1 VTVAFYSEP
10 PYFLLIASLL
20 AGITSG
26 FAFKATLEQLVRKWS
41 RDRSINLTEEINR
54 LELLLPFFGIGIGIC
69 VFLASGLQ
77 IFTFPID
84 ISYIFSVPLT
94 LLTSGLVWWQLGKLL
109 EQLMRGGSQALDLDS
124 FF

>member
-1 VTVAFYSEP
+1 MAFYSEP

-20 AGITSG
+20 FGITSG
-26 FAFKATLEQLVRKWS
+26 FAFKATLEELVRNWS

-84 ISYIFSVPLT
+84 ISYLFSVPLT

-109 EQLMRGGSQALDLDS
+109 EQLMRGGSKALDLDS

>member
-1 VTVAFYSEP
+1 MAFYSEP

-26 FAFKATLEQLVRKWS
+26 FAFKASLEQLVRKWS

-54 LELLLPFFGIGIGIC
+54 LELLMPFFGIGIGIC

-84 ISYIFSVPLT
+84 ISYIFSIPLT
-94 LLTSGLVWWQLGKLL
+94 ILTSGLVWWQLGKLL
-109 EQLMRGGSQALDLDS
+109 EQLMRGGSEALDLDS

>member
-1 VTVAFYSEP
+1 MPLYSEP

-26 FAFKATLEQLVRKWS
+26 FAFKATLEQMVRKWS
-41 RDRSINLTEEINR
+41 RDRTINLTEEVNK
-54 LELLLPFFGIGIGIC
+54 LELRMPFFGIAIGIC

-77 IFTFPID
+77 IFTFPVD
-84 ISYIFSVPLT
+84 LSYILSLPLT

-109 EQLMRGGSQALDLDS
+109 EQLMRGGSAALDLDS
-124 FF
+124 LF

>member
-20 AGITSG
+20 FGITSG
-26 FAFKATLEQLVRKWS
+26 FAFKATLEELVRNWS

-84 ISYIFSVPLT
+84 ISYLFSVPLT

-109 EQLMRGGSQALDLDS
+109 EQLMRGGSKALDLDS

>member
-1 VTVAFYSEP
+1 MSFYLDP

-26 FAFKATLEQLVRKWS
+26 VAFKATLEQLVRQWS
-41 RDRSINLTEEINR
+41 RDRSINLVEEINR
-54 LELLLPFFGIGIGIC
+54 LELLLPFFGIAIGIC

-77 IFTFPID
+77 IFTFPVD
-84 ISYIFSVPLT
+84 LSYILSVPLT

>member
-1 VTVAFYSEP
+1 MAFYSEP
-10 PYFLLIASLL
+10 PYFLLIAGLL
-20 AGITSG
+20 VGITSG

-84 ISYIFSVPLT
+84 IAYIFSLPLT
-94 LLTSGLVWWQLGKLL
+94 LLTSSLVWWQLGKLL
-109 EQLMRGGSQALDLDS
+109 EQLMRGGSEALDLDS

>member
-1 VTVAFYSEP
+1 MPLYPEP

-26 FAFKATLEQLVRKWS
+26 AAFKATLEQIVRAWS
-41 RDRSINLTEEINR
+41 RDRSINLLEEIDR
-54 LELLLPFFGIGIGIC
+54 LELLLPFFVMTIGVC

-77 IFTFPID
+77 IFTFPINL
-84 ISYIFSVPLT
+84 SYAFSLPLT

-109 EQLMRGGSQALDLDS
+109 EQLMRGGSQSLDLDS

>member
-1 VTVAFYSEP
+1 MAFYSEP

-26 FAFKATLEQLVRKWS
+26 FAFKASLEQLVRKWS

-54 LELLLPFFGIGIGIC
+54 LELLMPFFGIGIGIC

-94 LLTSGLVWWQLGKLL
+94 ILTSGLVWWQLGKLL
-109 EQLMRGGSQALDLDS
+109 EQLMRGGSEALDLDS